1 MSENQGRSNVLA
13 VTLVVAVVFQIFL
26 SVWILRDL
34 RALRAS
40 PGAAGA
46 PVQAQQ
52 GLEPGTEAPPF
63 HLSNAEGDEVTLA
76 DFEGRKVVLVF
87 SSDQCRYCKEL
98 YPELRRLRESGE
110 PPGVEMVMLQ
120 FGSTPEANRA
130 LAAEQGLDFPILA
143 ADRET
148 FAAYAVPG
156 TPFAAVV
163 DEAGVVVATSLVS
176 SYEQMVGLLG
186 GGLSAAG

>member
-1 MSENQGRSNVLA
+1 MPENQGRSNVLA

-40 PGAAGA
+40 RGAGA
-46 PVQAQQ
+46 VPTQAQQ
-52 GLEPGTEAPPF
+52 GLDPGTEAPPF
-63 HLSNAEGDEVTLA
+63 HLTNAEGEEVTLA
-76 DFEGRKVVLVF
+76 DFEGRRVVLVF

-98 YPELRRLRESGE
+98 YPELKRLRTDGES
-110 PPGVEMVMLQ
+110 PGVEMVMLQ
-120 FGSTPEANRA
+120 LGSTPEANRA
-130 LAAEQGLDFPILA
+130 LAADQGFDFPVLA

-148 FAAYAVPG
+148 FLAYSVPG

-163 DEAGVVVATSLVS
+163 DEAGLIVATGLVS
-176 SYEQMVGLLG
+176 GYEQLVGLLG
-186 GGLSAAG
+186 RDLSTAG